1 MKLIFLLCSFGY
13 QEMAVGWQ
21 IFQLNCPRTKIVV
34 EVKLRYHAIYLLIML
49 KVWSFEFEKR
59 KYLNTS

>member
-21 IFQLNCPRTKIVV
+21 IFQLNSLRTKIVV
-34 EVKLRYHAIYLLIML
+34 EVKLHYRAIYLLIML